1 MGIISACLP
10 VYGSLF
16 KGRAPK
22 SQASYTDYAGKIP
35 KNSRTIPLS
44 DRSITGGWSS
54 VTAANGMEE
63 DIEERPFVK
72 LGAEGAQNG
81 KSHPTVRDMYDS
93 K

>member
-10 VYGSLF
+10 VYRSLF
-16 KGRAPK
+16 TRRAPK

-35 KNSRTIPLS
+35 KHSRNIPLS
-44 DRSITGGWSS
+44 DRTLTGGWST
-54 VTAANGMEE
+54 VTTTNGMEE

-81 KSHPTVRDMYDS
+81 NSHPTVRDMYDS
-93 K
+93 R